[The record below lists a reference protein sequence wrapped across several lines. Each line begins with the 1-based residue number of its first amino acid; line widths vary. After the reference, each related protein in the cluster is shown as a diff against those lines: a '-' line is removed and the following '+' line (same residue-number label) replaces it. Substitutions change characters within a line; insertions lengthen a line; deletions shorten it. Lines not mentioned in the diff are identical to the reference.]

1 MAHQQTIIDSDQRWV
16 INPDSREV
24 AADLDRIELIQGD
37 HNSERITFEIPRFV
51 EGHDM
56 SLSDRVEIHYINID
70 KKTRAQSKDIYISDD
85 ITVENDK
92 ATFSWLISGNATKYY
107 GSLNFIILFAC
118 FDQENNYVYKWNTEI
133 CKKISIGETISNTE
147 AISEE
152 YSDILEK
159 FRAEVLKEAASQA
172 IIEKTLKNMNA
183 ENPGATFALY
193 RIGNWEFNRS
203 GFYKFKLEPSSGTIG
218 YIIQIFQKNTL
229 EDGTTPEGFDTK
241 NIVSMEGASGDGQ
254 VEAFYAIVDYFDNEK
269 FTTYK
274 MQFINQPNPGKLY
287 INTYDKETNKW
298 SSAISTNVVSAK
310 KVDHPLTI
318 NKDGKSDSYNGSSEK
333 SIDIPSKTSELA
345 NDSVVS
351 FTESQELTDDQKTQ
365 ARENIGAISSNDVKS
380 PSLAS
385 SFNAGIVKTTNSWG
399 DVLSSENNVYSFKY
413 GYITVDPTGTI
424 YNEPSLIGGGST
436 VFSIDMLKN
445 VLSFDNYPK
454 SAYFTSFDSKYKGS
468 LYTNY
473 LGSSNFPIKVTVYSS
488 NQYSPPTWKYYLQ
501 TNEGSI
507 ASFSLKATD
516 TDISNFKWLIR
527 FQPEDITYE
536 QTESP
541 DYVIVNSNDGSLF
554 TRKNINTNS
563 ANNVLSTRL
572 LNYNLPS
579 NDYANVY
586 ICGSGDDTVNELSL
600 EDSDYPVTV
609 VYLYTDY
616 SGPYTHKY
624 LIKTATGKIGTFSYA
639 ISASTPLSS
648 ITWTATGSSSE
659 TKFAGLPNYEF
670 DDGFA
675 ANVIEYNMNQN
686 DQYTPVAYTSFFN
699 PNNKNLAI
707 LTQSGLGV
715 DESGY
720 DGSLPNSV
728 RFAGIDNG
736 VYREVTLTMNAVA
749 GEPDVVKNQKEF
761 RLIDEPYYSKDGEII
776 ELGNTYD
783 VWESIASSD
792 PANILVSYKMNG
804 VLYQNVSSKRFDTFY
819 TYNNVS
825 PYDHYL
831 AVNTGSKTVTGPDG
845 ADFTFVKI
853 NEPILKQIPPK
864 YIPIDGT
871 TITLNEQ
878 GQLTLALSNANGVS
892 F

>member
-1 MAHQQTIIDSDQRWV
+1 
-16 INPDSREV
+16 
-24 AADLDRIELIQGD
+24 
-37 HNSERITFEIPRFV
+37 
-51 EGHDM
+51 
-56 SLSDRVEIHYINID
+56 
-70 KKTRAQSKDIYISDD
+70 
-85 ITVENDK
+85 
-92 ATFSWLISGNATKYY
+92 
-107 GSLNFIILFAC
+107 
-118 FDQENNYVYKWNTEI
+118 
-133 CKKISIGETISNTE
+133 
-147 AISEE
+147 
-152 YSDILEK
+152 
-159 FRAEVLKEAASQA
+159 
-172 IIEKTLKNMNA
+172 
-183 ENPGATFALY
+183 
-193 RIGNWEFNRS
+193 
-203 GFYKFKLEPSSGTIG
+203 
-218 YIIQIFQKNTL
+218 
-229 EDGTTPEGFDTK
+229 
-241 NIVSMEGASGDGQ
+241 
-254 VEAFYAIVDYFDNEK
+254 
-269 FTTYK
+269 

-298 SSAISTNVVSAK
+298 SSAISTNVVSAE
-310 KVDHPLTI
+310 KVDYPLTI

-380 PSLAS
+380 PSLADMS
-385 SFNAGIVKTTNSWG
+385 NAGIVKTTFARI
-399 DVLSSENNVYSFKY
+399 DDLSLKSESERLRY
-413 GYITVDPTGTI
+413 GYMTVDSTGTI

-436 VFSIDMLKN
+436 AFSLDILKIE
-445 VLSFDNYPK
+445 LAFYGFPR

-473 LGSSNFPIKVTVYSS
+473 LDSSKFPIKVTSYSKDK
-488 NQYSPPTWKYYLQ
+488 YFPPTWEYYLQ

-586 ICGSGDDTVNELSL
+586 ICGSGDDTVSELSL

-616 SGPYTHKY
+616 SGRYTHKY
-624 LIKTATGKIGTFSYA
+624 LIKTATGKIGTFSYNIA
-639 ISASTPLSS
+639 ATTPLSS
-648 ITWTATGSSSE
+648 IAWTATGSSSE
-659 TKFAGLPNYEF
+659 TKFAGFPDYEF

-686 DQYTPVAYTSFFN
+686 YQYTPVAYASFSVSN
-699 PNNKNLAI
+699 DSLAI

-720 DGSLPNSV
+720 AGPMPNSV

-804 VLYQNVSSKRFDTFY
+804 VLYQNASSKKFDSVY
-819 TYNNVS
+819 TYNGVS

-831 AVNTGSKTVTGPDG
+831 AVDTGSKTVTGPDG

-871 TITLNEQ
+871 TIKLNEQ

>member
-1 MAHQQTIIDSDQRWV
+1 
-16 INPDSREV
+16 
-24 AADLDRIELIQGD
+24 
-37 HNSERITFEIPRFV
+37 
-51 EGHDM
+51 M
-56 SLSDRVEIHYINID
+56 SLV
-70 KKTRAQSKDIYISDD
+70 Q
-85 ITVENDK
+85 
-92 ATFSWLISGNATKYY
+92 
-107 GSLNFIILFAC
+107 
-118 FDQENNYVYKWNTEI
+118 
-133 CKKISIGETISNTE
+133 
-147 AISEE
+147 
-152 YSDILEK
+152 
-159 FRAEVLKEAASQA
+159 
-172 IIEKTLKNMNA
+172 
-183 ENPGATFALY
+183 
-193 RIGNWEFNRS
+193 
-203 GFYKFKLEPSSGTIG
+203 
-218 YIIQIFQKNTL
+218 
-229 EDGTTPEGFDTK
+229 
-241 NIVSMEGASGDGQ
+241 
-254 VEAFYAIVDYFDNEK
+254 
-269 FTTYK
+269 
-274 MQFINQPNPGKLY
+274 
-287 INTYDKETNKW
+287 
-298 SSAISTNVVSAK
+298 K

-380 PSLAS
+380 PSLADMS
-385 SFNAGIVKTTNSWG
+385 NAGIVKTTYARV
-399 DVLSSENNVYSFKY
+399 DDLSLKSESERLRY
-413 GYITVDPTGTI
+413 GYMTVDSTGTI

-436 VFSIDMLKN
+436 AFSLDILKN

-473 LGSSNFPIKVTVYSS
+473 LDSSKFPIKVTSYSKDK
-488 NQYSPPTWKYYLQ
+488 YFPPTWEYYLQ

-572 LNYNLPS
+572 VNYNLPS

-586 ICGSGDDTVNELSL
+586 ICGSGNDTVSELSL

-616 SGPYTHKY
+616 SGRYTHKY

-659 TKFAGLPNYEF
+659 TKFAGFPDYEF

-675 ANVIEYNMNQN
+675 ENVIEYNMNQN
-686 DQYTPVAYTSFFN
+686 GQFTPVAYASFSVSN
-699 PNNKNLAI
+699 DSLAI

-720 DGSLPNSV
+720 AGPMPNSV

-761 RLIDEPYYSKDGEII
+761 RLIDEPYYSEDGEII
-776 ELGNTYD
+776 ELGKTYD
-783 VWESIASSD
+783 VWESIASSN

-804 VLYQNVSSKRFDTFY
+804 VLYQNVSSKKSDSVY
-819 TYNNVS
+819 TYNGVS

-831 AVNTGSKTVTGPDG
+831 AVDTGSKTVTGPEG

-871 TITLNEQ
+871 TIKLNEQ